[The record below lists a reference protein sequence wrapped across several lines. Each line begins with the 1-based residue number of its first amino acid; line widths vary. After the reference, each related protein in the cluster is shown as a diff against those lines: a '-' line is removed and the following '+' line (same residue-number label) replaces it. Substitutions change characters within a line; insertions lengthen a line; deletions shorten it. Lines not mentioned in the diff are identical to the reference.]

1 MHNIKNIL
9 KNAFYVDTR
18 TLALFRIYFG
28 IICLMDV
35 LRRYS
40 IIEVFYSDAGINFRR
55 QVTSKYSI
63 KYFTLL
69 DYFHSTAEV
78 QLFFILTAI
87 CAIFLIIGFYT
98 RFFQFL
104 TAVGLDSTSVVGS
117 DVWGRQ
123 IRTTV
128 LEMESALKELG
139 FIK

>member
-1 MHNIKNIL
+1 MHNIKNIF

-55 QVTSKYSI
+55 QVTSKYSV

-78 QLFFILTAI
+78 QLLFILTAI
-87 CAIFLIIGFYT
+87 CAFFANYRFLYKNFPVSNSSWSYKY
-98 RFFQFL
+98 
-104 TAVGLDSTSVVGS
+104 S
-117 DVWGRQ
+117 
-123 IRTTV
+123 
-128 LEMESALKELG
+128 
-139 FIK
+139 

>member
-9 KNAFYVDTR
+9 KNACYVDTR

-28 IICLMDV
+28 FICLIDV

-69 DYFHSTAEV
+69 DYFQGTVEV
-78 QLFFILTAI
+78 QIFFIMTVI
-87 CAIFLIIGFYT
+87 CFFFLIIGIIPAFSSSL
-98 RFFQFL
+98 Q
-104 TAVGLDSTSVVGS
+104 
-117 DVWGRQ
+117 Q
-123 IRTTV
+123 
-128 LEMESALKELG
+128 
-139 FIK
+139 

>member
-9 KNAFYVDTR
+9 KNAYYVDTR

-28 IICLMDV
+28 FICLVDV

-78 QLFFILTAI
+78 QLFFYLNRYM
-87 CAIFLIIGFYT
+87 CIFSNYRLLYT
-98 RFFQFL
+98 IFPVFN
-104 TAVGLDSTSVVGS
+104 SSWS
-117 DVWGRQ
+117 NKY
-123 IRTTV
+123 
-128 LEMESALKELG
+128 S
-139 FIK
+139 